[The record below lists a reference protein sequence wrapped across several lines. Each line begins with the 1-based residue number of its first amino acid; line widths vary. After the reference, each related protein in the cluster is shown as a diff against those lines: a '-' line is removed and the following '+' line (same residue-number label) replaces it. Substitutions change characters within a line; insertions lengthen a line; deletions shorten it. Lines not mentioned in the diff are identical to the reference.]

1 MAFQSKYAALDAM
14 SDDEFNA
21 YAAQRYGAGAKS
33 YSAEGDGGSTPEGNI
48 DPDGE
53 DADAGSYSEKPP
65 GSDGSKSLNTGG
77 GPTPKKTEHTVTTYQ
92 RDADKA
98 LHYRLATVEAEL
110 AAAKKE
116 KAEEHHKRVD
126 AERQGLLQHYHMC
139 GWLADPDKA
148 FEKLQYAKVQSDE
161 DFHGLLE
168 LFVQGSPKIPVGRTI
183 PNVAGAE
190 KVLYDRV
197 REQSGG
203 KSAEQYAKETKAR
216 EAVERRANAETK
228 LGGRP
233 DTTGWLAEEMAKL
246 NGSAA

>member
-33 YSAEGDGGSTPEGNI
+33 YSADGGSTPEGNI

-65 GSDGSKSLNTGG
+65 GSDGTTTLNTGG

-116 KAEEHHKRVD
+116 KQEEHHKRVD
-126 AERQGLLQHYHMC
+126 AERQGLIQHYHMC

-148 FEKLQYAKVQSDE
+148 FEKLCYAKVQADE

-168 LFVQGSPKIPVGRTI
+168 LFVQGSPKIPVGRTV
-183 PNVAGAE
+183 PNIVGAE
-190 KVLYDRV
+190 TVMYERA
-197 REQSGG
+197 REKASG
-203 KSAEQYAKETKAR
+203 KKTPEQYAKEKKAV
-216 EAVERRANAETK
+216 EAVERRVNAETK
-228 LGGRP
+228 QGRRP